1 MRSLINNSSD
11 NSILGYPIIGQPQNN
26 YVLVYQNGIFIFV
39 PLGGGGGAITSIAN
53 VGLGQQ
59 LFRDITSGVANFRT
73 LAGSS
78 DFVLTTS
85 SNQVNFDLNT
95 ILGNIQQ
102 INSAS
107 GFTEIN
113 TIKTS
118 NIYKNLDM
126 VNINRGIYISG
137 FYPDVSANFFIQNNL
152 PDANFVIDGTNITSF
167 NFISNSV
174 NSLKIQ
180 NNTLYFSPPTNTI
193 THLLGLSGTEVRKAA
208 LTDFITGGT
217 NLATPNNVFKQ
228 KTGSNLEFRNLT
240 SSGLVA
246 LTESANSID
255 IGVSAINNVLS
266 AGGNSLISSLSLPTL
281 NLKGLT
287 SSNGINITSGVN
299 TLDISNSLNPQNIA
313 FDANTFLFGLNT
325 TLVQWRIFGNITAPF
340 YNIGIE
346 CGNSATAGF
355 SMKWEIYEVQGFTG
369 GNWLTIR
376 ESYKSIT
383 QLPNTLYLEVRT
395 TSQLLEFKMKMIGGD
410 AVNSY
415 TPVVRVINKG
425 NSGTVNLGFGAS
437 GGFEAL
443 APYYNSCVNN
453 VLLSQNVKDVVITA
467 PVNGEV
473 ITYNGTNWINSATP
487 ATTTIYN
494 GDGTLSANRT
504 VNLGSRLLNFT
515 NGGEV
520 RFSYL
525 TANRTTGHDRCL
537 TMGPLGEIGP
547 NIYVGNQANA
557 KGFLTSVLSI
567 TGDYEYFYQATYNA
581 NASINLL
588 VFANIRGQNDAS
600 VLSWRV
606 KAMITDSG
614 LFVCKPDL
622 GNRPSQNNYY
632 NLEINCLGNT
642 FQLRIRKR
650 YHSGTPP
657 LAFMYYQVINL
668 TDGGPTYSLMGATGN
683 DLSFNQSYLYDSIES
698 SFQGTGIPP
707 SMVFNYTAGM
717 DLFISLFVAVR
728 KNGDN
733 NFPTCEV
740 RLGGSVVYTITTRV
754 YGGGNDQ
761 TINFVASQKKLNV
774 LNLQSLGILLPNTNT
789 LILTFTGN
797 VLVDVNSAYSV
808 QVFQNL

>member
-1 MRSLINNSSD
+1 MRSLINNSGTND
-11 NSILGYPIIGQPQNN
+11 ILGYPIIGQPQNN
-26 YVLVYQNGIFIFV
+26 YVLAYQNGIFVFIDVASGGIVGCANVGAGHQVFKNI
-39 PLGGGGGAITSIAN
+39 LGSIAN
-53 VGLGQQ
+53 
-59 LFRDITSGVANFRT
+59 FRS

-78 DFVLTTS
+78 DFVINTS
-85 SNQVNFDLNT
+85 TDQVNFNLNT
-95 ILGNIQQ
+95 ILADIQQ
-102 INSAS
+102 INSGTGYTLINQIRTEQLWRDS
-107 GFTEIN
+107 DLIFVNKGFYFSRDYPEQN
-113 TIKTS
+113 GDS
-118 NIYKNLDM
+118 F
-126 VNINRGIYISG
+126 INR
-137 FYPDVSANFFIQNNL
+137 
-152 PDANFVIDGTNITSF
+152 IDDSF
-167 NFISNSV
+167 NFVFNSNSCKYMKFIGD
-174 NSLKIQ
+174 NQEII
-180 NNTLYFSPPTNTI
+180 NIRADGIITLLPPPQDNAPQF
-193 THLLGLSGTEVRKAA
+193 LLGLTGNEVRQCDLSAV
-208 LTDFITGGT
+208 TGFNSAT
-217 NLATPNNVFKQ
+217 NAGGLSLINSATVPNLILN
-228 KTGSNLEFRNLT
+228 GLS
-240 SSGLVA
+240 SSGGIT
-246 LTESANSID
+246 LTPQVGSI
-255 IGVSAINNVLS
+255 
-266 AGGNSLISSLSLPTL
+266 LISQP
-281 NLKGLT
+281 
-287 SSNGINITSGVN
+287 V
-299 TLDISNSLNPQNIA
+299 NPQNIA
-313 FDANTFLFGLNT
+313 FSASTFLFGLNT
-325 TLVQWRIFGNITAPF
+325 TLVQWRVFGNITAPF
-340 YNIGIE
+340 YNIEIE

-369 GNWLTIR
+369 GNWRTIR

-453 VLLSQNVKDVVITA
+453 VLLSENVKDVVITA

-473 ITYNGTNWINSATP
+473 ITYNGTNWINSTTP

-547 NIYVGNQANA
+547 NIYIGNQANA
-557 KGFLTSVLSI
+557 KGFLTSVLSV

-642 FQLRIRKR
+642 FQLRFRKR

-657 LAFMYYQVINL
+657 LAFIYYQVINL

-754 YGGGNDQ
+754 FAGGNDQ

-774 LNLQSLGILLPNTNT
+774 LNLQSLGILLPNANT
-789 LILTFTGN
+789 LTLTFTGN